1 MKNRA
6 KIFLPILALLTGL
19 GVAGGLI
26 LTRPKLE
33 RTEVVARAPL
43 VRVIQV
49 QYSELVLTVKSQG
62 TVRPR
67 VESSLVAQVDGRID
81 WVSPDFA
88 DGGFFKKNQDLV
100 RIEDRDFLLAVS
112 QAEAQVAQA
121 IVQSQ
126 REQAEADLAQEEW
139 ADLGDGAPSALAL
152 RVAAARRGSSAC
164 TSGRGHSRESQ
175 SGSRAHPY
183 PGILRWTHSVDAR
196 RPRTVCGR
204 GVSLARVYSTDAAE
218 VRLPVAKDQLGYL
231 DLGAG
236 LNLQE
241 ASGSGPAVVLSGT
254 IGDTSYSWPG
264 RIVRTGSEFDAKTRM
279 LPLFARVDDPL
290 GKASDAA
297 GAPLPIG
304 MFVDAEIEGKRLG
317 KALLIPR
324 EALRPGNQVL
334 VVDADSR
341 LRFQGR
347 TAISCRSRC
356 GCTDLG
362 SFRWR
367 AGLHLCIV
375 DTAIDGMKVRTIEE
389 SSLFFKRTP
398 IVEEVM

>member
-19 GVAGGLI
+19 GVVGGLI
-26 LTRPKLE
+26 VTRPKLE
-33 RTEVVARAPL
+33 RTEVAARAPL
-43 VRVIQV
+43 VRVIQA

-67 VESSLVAQVDGRID
+67 IESSLVAQVDGRID
-81 WVSPDFA
+81 WVSPAFA

-152 RVAAARRGSSAC
+152 RVPQLAEARARVQAAEATLEKANLDLERTRIRASFD
-164 TSGRGHSRESQ
+164 GRIQ
-175 SGSRAHPY
+175 ST
-183 PGILRWTHSVDAR
+183 LVDLGQY
-196 RPRTVCGR
+196 VGR

-231 DLGAG
+231 DLGTC

-241 ASGSGPAVVLSGT
+241 ASGGA

-290 GKASDAA
+290 GKARDTA

-341 LRFQGR
+341 LRFRDVQLFRVDRDVAVLTSGL
-347 TAISCRSRC
+347 SD
-356 GCTDLG
+356 GELVCT
-362 SFRWR
+362 SN
-367 AGLHLCIV
+367 V

-389 SSLFFKRTP
+389 PALLQTDPDRP
-398 IVEEVM
+398 EVM

>member
-19 GVAGGLI
+19 GVVGGLI
-26 LTRPKLE
+26 VTRPKLE
-33 RTEVVARAPL
+33 RTEVAARAPL
-43 VRVIQV
+43 VRVIQA

-67 VESSLVAQVDGRID
+67 IESSLVAQVDGRID
-81 WVSPDFA
+81 WVSPAFA

-152 RVAAARRGSSAC
+152 RVPQLAEARARVQAAEATLEKANLDLERTRIRASFD
-164 TSGRGHSRESQ
+164 GRIQ
-175 SGSRAHPY
+175 ST
-183 PGILRWTHSVDAR
+183 LVDLGQY
-196 RPRTVCGR
+196 VGR

-231 DLGAG
+231 DLGTG

-241 ASGSGPAVVLSGT
+241 ASGGGPAVVLSGT

-290 GKASDAA
+290 GKARDTA

-341 LRFQGR
+341 LRFRDVQLFRVDRDVAVLTSGL
-347 TAISCRSRC
+347 SD
-356 GCTDLG
+356 GELVCT
-362 SFRWR
+362 SN
-367 AGLHLCIV
+367 V

-389 SSLFFKRTP
+389 PALLQTDPDRP
-398 IVEEVM
+398 EVM